1 MVKIA
6 PSILSGNFL
15 NLEPDIRMVNENAD
29 LIHIDVM
36 DGSLV
41 PNISFGFP
49 VMEAIAKAVTVPM
62 DVHLMI
68 VNPDKYIE
76 RFARCGAD
84 MISFHLEAADR
95 SGKDPKDIIALIKS
109 CGAKAGL
116 AINPDIP
123 VERLFPYIEDV
134 DFFLIMS
141 VFAGFGGQKFIVESI
156 DRIKALK
163 AEMDRRGTVKD
174 IEVDGGVSASNSGIL
189 ADDDVGCGKLCLQ
202 SRESGQSYCRTSL
215 DDITYLLKGELGTF
229 AFFRFKT
236 KHTTVGDTDDS
247 GTYWHPCRAD
257 DIFIERSEPIESGG
271 IFIGVVV
278 AA

>member
-15 NLEPDIRMVNENAD
+15 NLEPDIRMVNDNAD
-29 LIHIDVM
+29 LLHIDVM

-49 VMEAIAKAVTVPM
+49 VMEAIAKVVTVPM

-76 RFARCGAD
+76 RFAKCGASL
-84 MISFHLEAADR
+84 ISFHLEAADQA
-95 SGKDPKDIIALIKS
+95 GKNPKDIIAMIKD
-109 CGAKAGL
+109 CGAKAGI
-116 AINPDIP
+116 AINPDVP

-134 DFFLIMS
+134 DFFLVMS

-163 AEMDRRGTVKD
+163 AEMDRRGVVKD
-174 IEVDGGVSASNSGIL
+174 IEVDGGVSAANARIL
-189 ADDDVGCGKLCLQ
+189 AEAGATMLVAGSSVFKADDPGKA
-202 SRESGQSYCRTSL
+202 
-215 DDITYLLKGELGTF
+215 IGEL
-229 AFFRFKT
+229 R
-236 KHTTVGDTDDS
+236 
-247 GTYWHPCRAD
+247 
-257 DIFIERSEPIESGG
+257 
-271 IFIGVVV
+271 
-278 AA
+278 

>member
-15 NLEPDIRMVNENAD
+15 NLEPDIRMVNGNAD

-49 VMEAIAKAVTVPM
+49 VMEAIAKVVTVPM

-76 RFARCGAD
+76 RFAKCGASL
-84 MISFHLEAADR
+84 ISFHLEAAEQ
-95 SGKDPKDIIALIKS
+95 SGKDPKDIIAMIKG

-116 AINPDIP
+116 AINPDVD
-123 VERLFPYIEDV
+123 VEKLFPYIEDV

-141 VFAGFGGQKFIVESI
+141 VFAGFGGQKFIENSV
-156 DRIKALK
+156 DRIKTLK
-163 AEMDRRGTVKD
+163 SEMERRGVVKE
-174 IEVDGGVSASNSGIL
+174 IEVDGGVSRNNARIL
-189 ADDDVGCGKLCLQ
+189 
-202 SRESGQSYCRTSL
+202 E
-215 DDITYLLKGELGTF
+215 
-229 AFFRFKT
+229 
-236 KHTTVGDTDDS
+236 
-247 GTYWHPCRAD
+247 
-257 DIFIERSEPIESGG
+257 
-271 IFIGVVV
+271 
-278 AA
+278 

>member
-76 RFARCGAD
+76 RFAKCGASL
-84 MISFHLEAADR
+84 ISFHLEAADQA
-95 SGKDPKDIIALIKS
+95 GKNPSDIIALIKS

-116 AINPDIP
+116 AINPDVP
-123 VERLFPYIEDV
+123 VERLFPYIEEV
-134 DFFLIMS
+134 DFFLVMS
-141 VFAGFGGQKFIVESI
+141 VFAGFGGQKFIEESI
-156 DRIKALK
+156 DRVKALR
-163 AEMDRRGTVKD
+163 AEMERRGVAKD
-174 IEVDGGVSASNSGIL
+174 IEVDGGVSAANAGTL
-189 ADDDVGCGKLCLQ
+189 AAAGATMLVAGSSVFKA
-202 SRESGQSYCRTSL
+202 ENPAEA
-215 DDITYLLKGELGTF
+215 IEEL
-229 AFFRFKT
+229 R
-236 KHTTVGDTDDS
+236 
-247 GTYWHPCRAD
+247 
-257 DIFIERSEPIESGG
+257 
-271 IFIGVVV
+271 
-278 AA
+278 

>member
-15 NLEPDIRMVNENAD
+15 NLEPDIKMVNDNAD
-29 LIHIDVM
+29 LLHIDVM

-49 VMEAIAKAVTVPM
+49 VMEAIAKVVTVPM

-76 RFARCGAD
+76 RFAKCGASL
-84 MISFHLEAADR
+84 ISFHLEAADQA
-95 SGKDPKDIIALIKS
+95 GKNPKDMIAMIKD
-109 CGAKAGL
+109 CGAKAGI
-116 AINPDIP
+116 AINPDVP

-134 DFFLIMS
+134 DFFLVMS

-163 AEMDRRGTVKD
+163 AEMDRRGAVKD
-174 IEVDGGVSASNSGIL
+174 IEVDGGVSAANARIL
-189 ADDDVGCGKLCLQ
+189 AEAGATMLVAGSSVFKAADPGKA
-202 SRESGQSYCRTSL
+202 
-215 DDITYLLKGELGTF
+215 IGEL
-229 AFFRFKT
+229 R
-236 KHTTVGDTDDS
+236 
-247 GTYWHPCRAD
+247 
-257 DIFIERSEPIESGG
+257 
-271 IFIGVVV
+271 
-278 AA
+278 

>member
-15 NLEPDIRMVNENAD
+15 NLESDIRMVNDNAD
-29 LIHIDVM
+29 LLHIDVM

-49 VMEAIAKAVTVPM
+49 VMEAIAKVVTVPM

-76 RFARCGAD
+76 RFAKCGASL
-84 MISFHLEAADR
+84 ISFHLEAADQA
-95 SGKDPKDIIALIKS
+95 GKNPKDIIAMIKD
-109 CGAKAGL
+109 CGAKAGI
-116 AINPDIP
+116 AINPDVP

-134 DFFLIMS
+134 DFFLVMS

-163 AEMDRRGTVKD
+163 AEMDRRGVVKD
-174 IEVDGGVSASNSGIL
+174 IEVDGGVSAANARIL
-189 ADDDVGCGKLCLQ
+189 AEAGATMLVAGSSVFKADDPGKA
-202 SRESGQSYCRTSL
+202 
-215 DDITYLLKGELGTF
+215 IGEL
-229 AFFRFKT
+229 R
-236 KHTTVGDTDDS
+236 
-247 GTYWHPCRAD
+247 
-257 DIFIERSEPIESGG
+257 
-271 IFIGVVV
+271 
-278 AA
+278 